1 MRAKQRRSGL
11 LTGILIL
18 IPLLFLSACQ
28 ASPKD
33 MPSSEA
39 SRSGPEASPF
49 PTAERKSTLK
59 TASDSGARLSPSP
72 SPESGE
78 ASEETAAEPPWA
90 LASLTASAPLYS
102 APGDVYNIRDT
113 IPAGKALRVIAT
125 EDPLWYALISDSAAA
140 VLKDEDTLGYLY
152 GEQLYRLDETGGTAA
167 QSLFEEYAAERF
179 ARLREDFPEGKYWNH
194 MGMDLPFGEE
204 TPFIVT
210 DVPCDHYENGEYY
223 CNFYNGKTEE
233 LFYSSTLCECLGFA
247 SLLSDQLF
255 GVEPDLHVHND
266 YDLLR
271 VGDHIRL
278 EEYEHSMTVVEK
290 TDDYIVIAEVNQNYN
305 DCLISWTREL
315 SRWELIDLSW
325 DSEYISR
332 YPLCPDGNGGY
343 VPWD

>member
-1 MRAKQRRSGL
+1 MNAKQRATAWL
-11 LTGILIL
+11 AV
-18 IPLLFLSACQ
+18 LFLSVSLSACQ
-28 ASPKD
+28 SSTQASSVSELPQASAK
-33 MPSSEA
+33 PSPSVKA
-39 SRSGPEASPF
+39 VP
-49 PTAERKSTLK
+49 
-59 TASDSGARLSPSP
+59 SPSP
-72 SPESGE
+72 SPSPLSPESSE
-78 ASEETAAEPPWA
+78 AEKQEVEALWTLAALSAE
-90 LASLTASAPLYS
+90 APLYS
-102 APGDVYNIRDT
+102 APDGASAVADSV
-113 IPAGKALRVIAT
+113 PAGRELRVIAT
-125 EDPLWYALISDSAAA
+125 EDPLWYSLISDDAAA

-152 GEQLYRLDETGGTAA
+152 GEQLHRLDETGGTAA
-167 QSLFEEYAAERF
+167 QSMFAEYAAERF
-179 ARLREDFPEGKYWNH
+179 AQLQEDFPEGKYWNH

-210 DVPCDHYENGEYY
+210 DIPCDHYENGEYY

-247 SLLSDQLF
+247 SLLSDQVF
-255 GVEPDLHVHND
+255 GTEPALHVHYD

-290 TDDYIVIAEVNQNYN
+290 NDDYVVVAEVNQDYN
-305 DCLISWTREL
+305 DCLISWSRRIT
-315 SRWELIDLSW
+315 RWELLDLSW